1 MTSRYRVRLTAL
13 RAAVIPRA
21 GRSSCVSDEGRD
33 TCRHAAIQGSSS
45 RGSPRS
51 RERAIGQDELPMG
64 RLEAPLF
71 EEFHFM
77 LAVGGHGKTQLA
89 VPSAPAAFRGRVWEV
104 MSRGRG
110 PRVGCPP
117 PEGVDVVYP
126 PSLSAHE
133 EREGESMSAREVY
146 THGPAFDASLTR
158 RTAAQD
164 GAFFLPHL
172 RAGLRL
178 LDCGCG
184 PGSITLGLAQA
195 VAPGSAVGIDPEERQ
210 IVAALAL
217 AAQQGVANVT
227 FEVASVYDLPF
238 PEAAFDAVFA
248 NNVLWHLRDSLAALR
263 EMRRVLRRGGV
274 IGIRDAEVGAEVL
287 TPLTP
292 RLARWQDLWLRVLA
306 HNGGSPLYARHQR
319 RLLLEAG
326 FPRSE
331 AHPSIRGGGT
341 LELTRDH
348 AQHLRSRLEGPNGWD
363 TAIPQGWVTR
373 DEVDELYAELLA
385 WGERPDA
392 CFGLPYYAAVG
403 WVDD

>member
-1 MTSRYRVRLTAL
+1 
-13 RAAVIPRA
+13 
-21 GRSSCVSDEGRD
+21 
-33 TCRHAAIQGSSS
+33 
-45 RGSPRS
+45 
-51 RERAIGQDELPMG
+51 
-64 RLEAPLF
+64 
-71 EEFHFM
+71 
-77 LAVGGHGKTQLA
+77 
-89 VPSAPAAFRGRVWEV
+89 
-104 MSRGRG
+104 
-110 PRVGCPP
+110 
-117 PEGVDVVYP
+117 
-126 PSLSAHE
+126 
-133 EREGESMSAREVY
+133 MSAREVY

-217 AAQQGVANVT
+217 AAEQGVANVT
-227 FEVASVYDLPF
+227 FEVASVYNLPF

-248 NNVLWHLRDSLAALR
+248 NNVLWHLRDPLTALR

-326 FPRSE
+326 FDRSE
-331 AHPSIRGGGT
+331 AHPSVRGGGT

-392 CFGLPYYAAVG
+392 CFALPYYAAVG